1 MKISMYQASVP
12 VFVRALNNLAAI
24 LEKAAAHAEA
34 RKVDPAALINYRL
47 YPDMLPFA
55 KQVQI
60 ASDSAKG
67 GVARLAGVEPPK
79 YEDNEAS
86 FPEFIA
92 RLRKTVAY
100 LESIK
105 PEQIDGSEDKTV
117 TWKTQTTTR
126 TMQGMPYLL
135 SHVTPN
141 VYFHV
146 TTAYDILRHCGL
158 EIGKQDFLGKT

>member
-1 MKISMYQASVP
+1 MNISMYQASVP
-12 VFVRALNNLAAI
+12 VFSRALNNLAAI

-34 RKVDPAALINYRL
+34 KKIDPAVLINYRL
-47 YPDMLPFA
+47 YPDMLPFSR
-55 KQVQI
+55 QIQI
-60 ASDSAKG
+60 ATDGAKG

-86 FPEFIA
+86 LTDLVA

-126 TMQGMPYLL
+126 NMQGMPYLL

-146 TTAYDILRHCGL
+146 TTAYDILRHCGV